1 MTIQFHSRPRGVSPI
16 LATILL
22 VALVIVG
29 GALTFIVLA
38 GVFTQNTPLD
48 LEIETMSD
56 FRSEDGDVRVDR
68 FQISITNLRTETAVV
83 KRTEISVFNKTGVE
97 AELNGWQV
105 QGTSTE
111 YLLSGKETV
120 DLTLICDTPNH
131 ELLPRADRIQVQFNG
146 YRSDDRD
153 DNPKLFKSST
163 VTVGQ
168 TYGPVGLSVE
178 STHALDSNLTL
189 TVSNNG
195 TTDLED
201 LVIEV
206 SGENSFFF
214 NGTSYKASAAIT
226 LEGITV
232 NPSRAVTPGG
242 VQTLYWYVN
251 ASASLASGTY
261 FVSVWITD
269 SSFQTMAFTLVSFA
283 V

>member
-68 FQISITNLRTETAVV
+68 FQISITNLRTETAVI
-83 KRTEISVFNKTGVE
+83 KRTEITVINMTVDAVTGDRNKT
-97 AELNGWQV
+97 ELTGWQV

-120 DLTLICDTPNH
+120 DLTLSCNTPNH
-131 ELLPRADRIQVQFNG
+131 ELLPRATQIQVQFNG
-146 YRSDDRD
+146 YRSDDRN
-153 DNPKLFKSST
+153 DNPKDFKSST

-201 LVIEV
+201 L
-206 SGENSFFF
+206 
-214 NGTSYKASAAIT
+214 
-226 LEGITV
+226 
-232 NPSRAVTPGG
+232 
-242 VQTLYWYVN
+242 
-251 ASASLASGTY
+251 
-261 FVSVWITD
+261 
-269 SSFQTMAFTLVSFA
+269 
-283 V
+283 